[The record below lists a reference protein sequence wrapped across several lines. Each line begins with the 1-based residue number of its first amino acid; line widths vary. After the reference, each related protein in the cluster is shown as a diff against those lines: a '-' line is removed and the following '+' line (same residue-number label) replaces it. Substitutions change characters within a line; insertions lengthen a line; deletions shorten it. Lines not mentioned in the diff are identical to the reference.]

1 MIQEIFLKRAYNI
14 RKEYLG
20 IRNNIDDYEK
30 NIKLLLKKLEEKAV
44 SLQDLKDKIDSNKI
58 NDPEMAKS
66 ELLKIMMELEDEIN
80 SNDGYINRLN
90 TNIDRLKEDEISL
103 FRDIKQRYPEMTDIE
118 IKNEVQDYIKNRG
131 ISLPC
136 SFIHILSHTF
146 TNKSFNILD
155 SINKFINIL
164 YK

>member
-30 NIKLLLKKLEEKAV
+30 NVKSLLRKLEEKSF

-58 NDPEMAKS
+58 HDPEMAKS

-80 SNDGYINRLN
+80 NNDGYINRLN
-90 TNIDRLKEDEISL
+90 INIDKLKEDEISL
-103 FRDIKQRYPEMTDIE
+103 FRDIKQRYPEMTDSE
-118 IKNEVQDYIKNRG
+118 IKNEVQDYIKKLN
-131 ISLPC
+131 
-136 SFIHILSHTF
+136 LS
-146 TNKSFNILD
+146 
-155 SINKFINIL
+155 
-164 YK
+164 

>member
-20 IRNNIDDYEK
+20 IRSNIDDYEK
-30 NIKLLLKKLEEKAV
+30 NVKLLLRKLEEKSF

-58 NDPEMAKS
+58 HDPEMAKS

-80 SNDGYINRLN
+80 NNDGYINRLN

-103 FRDIKQRYPEMTDIE
+103 FRDIKQRYPEMTDSE
-118 IKNEVQDYIKNRG
+118 IKNEVQDYIKKLN
-131 ISLPC
+131 
-136 SFIHILSHTF
+136 LS
-146 TNKSFNILD
+146 
-155 SINKFINIL
+155 
-164 YK
+164 

>member
-20 IRNNIDDYEK
+20 IRNNIDDYER
-30 NIKLLLKKLEEKAV
+30 NVKLLLRKLEEKSF

-58 NDPEMAKS
+58 HDPEMAKS

-80 SNDGYINRLN
+80 NNDGYINRLN

-103 FRDIKQRYPEMTDIE
+103 FRDIKQRYPEMTDSE
-118 IKNEVQDYIKNRG
+118 IKNEVQDYIKKLN
-131 ISLPC
+131 
-136 SFIHILSHTF
+136 LS
-146 TNKSFNILD
+146 
-155 SINKFINIL
+155 
-164 YK
+164 

>member
-30 NIKLLLKKLEEKAV
+30 NVKSLLRKLEEKSF

-58 NDPEMAKS
+58 HDPEMAKS

-80 SNDGYINRLN
+80 NNDGYINRLN
-90 TNIDRLKEDEISL
+90 INIDRLKEDEISL
-103 FRDIKQRYPEMTDIE
+103 FRDIKQRYPEMTDSE
-118 IKNEVQDYIKNRG
+118 IKNEVQDYIKKLN
-131 ISLPC
+131 
-136 SFIHILSHTF
+136 LS
-146 TNKSFNILD
+146 
-155 SINKFINIL
+155 
-164 YK
+164 

>member
-20 IRNNIDDYEK
+20 IRNNIDDYER
-30 NIKLLLKKLEEKAV
+30 NVKLLLRKLEEKSF

-58 NDPEMAKS
+58 HDPEMAKS

-80 SNDGYINRLN
+80 NNDGYINRLN

-103 FRDIKQRYPEMTDIE
+103 FRDIKQRYPEMTQSE
-118 IKNEVQDYIKNRG
+118 IKNEFQDYIKKLN
-131 ISLPC
+131 
-136 SFIHILSHTF
+136 LS
-146 TNKSFNILD
+146 
-155 SINKFINIL
+155 
-164 YK
+164 

>member
-30 NIKLLLKKLEEKAV
+30 NIKLLLKKFEEKAV

-118 IKNEVQDYIKNRG
+118 IKNEVQDYIKKLN
-131 ISLPC
+131 
-136 SFIHILSHTF
+136 LS
-146 TNKSFNILD
+146 
-155 SINKFINIL
+155 
-164 YK
+164 

>member
-30 NIKLLLKKLEEKAV
+30 NVKLLLRKLEEKSF

-58 NDPEMAKS
+58 HDPEMAKS

-80 SNDGYINRLN
+80 NNDGYINRLN

-103 FRDIKQRYPEMTDIE
+103 FRDIKQRYPEMTDSE
-118 IKNEVQDYIKNRG
+118 IKNEVQDYIKKLN
-131 ISLPC
+131 
-136 SFIHILSHTF
+136 LS
-146 TNKSFNILD
+146 
-155 SINKFINIL
+155 
-164 YK
+164 

>member
-30 NIKLLLKKLEEKAV
+30 NVKSLLRKLEEKSF

-58 NDPEMAKS
+58 HDPEMAKS

-80 SNDGYINRLN
+80 NNDGYINRLN
-90 TNIDRLKEDEISL
+90 INIDRLKEDEISL
-103 FRDIKQRYPEMTDIE
+103 FRDIKQRYPEI
-118 IKNEVQDYIKNRG
+118 
-131 ISLPC
+131 
-136 SFIHILSHTF
+136 
-146 TNKSFNILD
+146 
-155 SINKFINIL
+155 
-164 YK
+164 